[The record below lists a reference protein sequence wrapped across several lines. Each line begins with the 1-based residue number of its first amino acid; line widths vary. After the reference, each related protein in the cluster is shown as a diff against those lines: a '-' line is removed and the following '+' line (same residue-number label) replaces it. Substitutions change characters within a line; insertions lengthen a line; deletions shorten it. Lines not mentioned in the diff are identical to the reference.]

1 MSDFSTSNV
10 LTVRGNG
17 NVNGVSPNLKDI
29 PVPSLGG
36 GKRSAVADPAVTN
49 DSPKPSP
56 GSVATPT
63 ASPESL
69 ATPVAAPAPAPAP
82 ATTALATPTASPES
96 LGTTVVAPAPAPAA
110 TVLATPTASPESL
123 ATPVAAPVPAPN
135 LTNIGEGRSPIG
147 TALQAEIKME
157 VAKEVARVKQ
167 DVQQSFAPLPVA
179 GSGQIPVSTAPLVG
193 GNDGAKETMK
203 EMVKPS
209 ATAPLPTLPGLPD
222 LPPVKA
228 QGKTDSHPVESI
240 NKGSGKEQ
248 IAALKGEVKELKQE
262 AKELIASKGSKKESV
277 KKEIDELKNEIKEL
291 RKEIARLKSGKGD
304 DSSEGLV
311 EVEDKK
317 PAAKTASRSSEVE
330 PSSGRLSQKVD
341 PKSIFIGPDGKQW
354 ALKPEFLKDVEKFQ
368 QTNKL
373 DYSKGDWDYQ
383 AKVSAAGLGGLSF
396 LAAEMA
402 RGDTSIASPLGS
414 TDMLHMSDKTGAKVA
429 LGTQPGATQ
438 VEFDSVNNR
447 LYVLQPNGNNLAILP
462 NEQGNWM
469 AFSYNANGLTSP
481 PQLLQ
486 GNTAIKIPTGSGNE
500 TGLLKLVI
508 DDNNKLQHF
517 DVGAGNNTYSGG
529 MGAEGKFA
537 YRPKAEELSP
547 VSSAAFT
554 LNPTGDLT
562 QTRFNYDSYNPAT
575 RNPAQVMAGGTDPV
589 AKYGQFNA

>member
-17 NVNGVSPNLKDI
+17 NVNGVSPNLNDI
-29 PVPSLGG
+29 PVKPLGG
-36 GKRSAVADPAVTN
+36 GKRGALTEPTVTSDSLKPSV
-49 DSPKPSP
+49 DSPVATGAAPAPAPAPAPSATPSP
-56 GSVATPT
+56 ELLATPAPAPAPAAT
-63 ASPESL
+63 TLAAPAPLPESL
-69 ATPVAAPAPAPAP
+69 ATPVAAPAPAPNP
-82 ATTALATPTASPES
+82 I
-96 LGTTVVAPAPAPAA
+96 
-110 TVLATPTASPESL
+110 
-123 ATPVAAPVPAPN
+123 
-135 LTNIGEGRSPIG
+135 NISEGSSPIG
-147 TALQAEIKME
+147 AALGAEIKKE

-179 GSGQIPVSTAPLVG
+179 GSGQIPVSTPPIVG
-193 GNDGAKETMK
+193 SNDGAKTKMDK
-203 EMVKPS
+203 MVGQS
-209 ATAPLPTLPGLPD
+209 ATTPLPTLPPLPD

-248 IAALKGEVKELKQE
+248 IAALKDEVKELKQE
-262 AKELIASKGSKKESV
+262 AKDLIASKGSKKESV
-277 KKEIDELKNEIKEL
+277 KKEIGELKNEIKEL
-291 RKEIARLKSGKGD
+291 RKEIARLKSGKDD
-304 DSSEGLV
+304 DSYEALV
-311 EVEDKK
+311 EDK

-438 VEFDSVNNR
+438 VEFDSANNR

-517 DVGAGNNTYSGG
+517 DVGAGNNTYSGS

-537 YRPKAEELSP
+537 YRPEAKELSP

-554 LNPTGDLT
+554 FNPTGDLA